1 MTISG
6 IDRGLSISDLKKM
19 ELGQILD
26 YFIEYNRVHSIKD
39 EEEEKPKKRKATQA
53 DWDAFL
59 GKGKR

>member
-39 EEEEKPKKRKATQA
+39 EEEKKPKKRKATQA
-53 DWDAFL
+53 DWDALL
-59 GKGKR
+59 GKGRK